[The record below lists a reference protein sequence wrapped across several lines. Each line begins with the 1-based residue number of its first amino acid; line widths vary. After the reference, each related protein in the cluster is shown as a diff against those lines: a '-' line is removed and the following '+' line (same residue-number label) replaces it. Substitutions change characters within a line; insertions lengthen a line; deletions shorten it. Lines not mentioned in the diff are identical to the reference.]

1 MKFFE
6 ELKRRNVFKETLA
19 YLVVSWL
26 LIQVAT
32 SILPIFNAPD
42 WVLKSLTFF
51 LAMGLPVW
59 VFFSWA
65 YQVTPEGLKKTGS
78 KAHDQ
83 TIASATNK
91 RLNIIILITLFI
103 AIAVSFLNKTGPEPP
118 SIVVENTKLISEN
131 TIAVL
136 PFSDYSPGKD
146 QAWFTDGMT
155 DALITELSK
164 ISSLIVRPRTSVMQ
178 YKGATKTIH
187 EIASELNVKHV
198 IEGSAVK
205 LKDSIRITARL
216 ISATDQN
223 LWANN
228 YDAEMKDVLL
238 LHHTIARAIT
248 KEINIAISPADSA
261 RFKVPLL
268 VNPGALEADLK
279 GVKLAEESSTIEQLK
294 EAVSYFKRAIQIDS
308 TYADAY
314 AHLSAAYSDYPYFC
328 ENTPMEALKLSE
340 IPNKKALVFNPELP
354 MAYLNKFHSLYF
366 VQWNWNEALD
376 ILSKAESLARNDLNV
391 LRYFVY
397 YYVLSG
403 KFSKA
408 FEAIEKIGQISPNE
422 PMFWTGK
429 LFVQFHSRDLEGAIG
444 TAEQGLKLFP
454 SDNHLKE
461 LKMWSLSL
469 SGRHKEAVEVARNM
483 MADESR
489 LNPTHRGEIGS
500 VFARAGLRNEALQ
513 QLEIIQN
520 LQLNYIDPVSL
531 GLLYL
536 GLGDHDM
543 AMEYFEKGYE
553 IHSGWMPFLKRAPP
567 FDAIRGDERFQK
579 LIQDLKFP

>member
-26 LIQVAT
+26 LLQVAT

-51 LAMGLPVW
+51 LVLGLPVW

-65 YQVTPEGLKKTGS
+65 YQVTPEGLKKTDSTG
-78 KAHDQ
+78 KDL
-83 TIASATNK
+83 TNITATNR

-103 AIAVSFLNKTGPEPP
+103 SIAVSFLNRPSPEPS
-118 SIVVENTKLISEN
+118 SIVVAHTKLIPEN

-136 PFSDYSPGKD
+136 PFSDYSPGTD

-164 ISSLIVRPRTSVMQ
+164 ISSFTVRPQTSVMQ
-178 YKGATKTIH
+178 YKGANKTIH
-187 EIASELNVKHV
+187 EIASELNVKHI

-205 LKDSIRITARL
+205 LKDSVRITARL
-216 ISATDQN
+216 ISATAQN

-228 YDAEMKDVLL
+228 YDAEMKDVLR
-238 LHHTIARAIT
+238 LHHDIALAIT
-248 KEINIAISPADSA
+248 KEINIAITPADSA
-261 RFKVPLL
+261 RFKMPLL
-268 VNPGALEADLK
+268 VDPGALEADLK
-279 GVKLAEESSTIEQLK
+279 GLQLFGEINTIEQLK
-294 EAVSYFKRAIQIDS
+294 EAVTYFKRAIQIDS

-314 AHLSAAYSDYPYFC
+314 AHLSAAYSGYPYYS
-328 ENTPMEALKLSE
+328 ENTPMEALRLSE
-340 IPNKKALVFNPELP
+340 PPNNKAIMLNPELP
-354 MAYLNKFHSLYF
+354 MAYLNKFNSLYF
-366 VQWNWNEALD
+366 VQWDWDEALE
-376 ILSKAESLARNDLNV
+376 ILSKAESLAGNDISV
-391 LRYFVY
+391 LRYFVFY
-397 YYVLSG
+397 YIISG
-403 KFSKA
+403 KFPKA
-408 FEAIEKIGQISPNE
+408 FEAIEKIGQISPNGDKY
-422 PMFWTGK
+422 WTGK
-429 LFVQFHSRDLEGAIG
+429 IMVQFHSRDLEGALS
-444 TAEQGLKLFP
+444 TAEEGLKLFP
-454 SDNHLKE
+454 KNDGLNE

-469 SGRHKEAVEVARNM
+469 TGRHKEAVEVARNM
-483 MADESR
+483 LSDESR
-489 LNPTHRGEIGS
+489 LNPLRRGEIGS

-520 LQLNYIDPVSL
+520 LELNYIDPVSL
-531 GLLYL
+531 GLLYM

-543 AMEYFEKGYE
+543 AMDYFEKGYE
-553 IHSGWMPFLKRAPP
+553 MHSDWMPFLKRAPP
-567 FDAIRGDERFQK
+567 FDAMRGDPRFQK

>member
-26 LIQVAT
+26 LLQVAS

-78 KAHDQ
+78 KAHDR
-83 TIASATNK
+83 TITEATNK

-103 AIAVSFLNKTGPEPP
+103 AITVSFLNKPIPEPP
-118 SIVVENTKLISEN
+118 SIVVEHTKLISEN

-187 EIASELNVKHV
+187 EIASELNVKHI

-228 YDAEMKDVLL
+228 YDAEMKDVLR

-248 KEINIAISPADSA
+248 KEINIAISPADSI
-261 RFKVPLL
+261 RFKMPLL
-268 VNPGALEADLK
+268 VNPEALEADLK
-279 GVKLAEESSTIEQLK
+279 GVKLAEKTGTIEQLK
-294 EAVSYFKRAIQIDS
+294 EAVAYFKRAIQIDS
-308 TYADAY
+308 TFADAY
-314 AHLSAAYSDYPYFC
+314 AHLGAAYSDYPYYC

-340 IPNKKALVFNPELP
+340 TPNKKALMLNPELP

-366 VQWNWNEALD
+366 VQWNWNEALE
-376 ILSKAESLARNDLNV
+376 ILSKAESLTVNDLNV
-391 LRYFVY
+391 LRYFVV

-422 PMFWTGK
+422 LIFWRVK

-454 SDNHLKE
+454 SNNNLKD

-483 MADESR
+483 MADESS

-500 VFARAGLRNEALQ
+500 VLARAGLRNEALQ

-520 LQLNYIDPVSL
+520 LELNYIDPVSI

-536 GLGDHDM
+536 GLGDNDM
-543 AMEYFEKGYE
+543 AMDYFEKGYE